1 MTSTSTVLAIA
12 LAALGALFYGLA
24 SVRQHRVVR
33 ASVLA
38 GRLTLR
44 ERLASG
50 WQLVREPAWLV
61 GAVQLG
67 LGGAFHVAALALAP
81 ITLVQPVGVL
91 AVPVTV
97 VATAI
102 SLRRR
107 PSRAQTWGTVLSVVG
122 VAALSL
128 VLLVPAVRPATLPPW
143 GTLAIGMAAV
153 LAGCAVVALLCF
165 GAWAPRLL
173 RCVSRAVVAAVLYGM
188 NAVMIRAL
196 GQVVHGPP
204 RPPHLPVPPLPV
216 PPHGPPPGVPVALVV
231 TALVGIALVLPLGI
245 WATQSA
251 YLFGSPQ
258 VVTCCLILVDPLA
271 AVIGGRALLHDG
283 AAFTGPTLAAAVACS
298 LVATV
303 GVVLLARDHPGDL
316 AADLLP
322 AVVRAT

>member
-1 MTSTSTVLAIA
+1 VTSTSTVLAIA
-12 LAALGALFYGLA
+12 LAALGALFYGLS

-33 ASVLA
+33 ASVPT
-38 GRLTLR
+38 GQMPLR
-44 ERLASG
+44 QRLASG
-50 WQLVREPAWLV
+50 WQLVRDPAWLW

-97 VATAI
+97 VATAVT
-102 SLRRR
+102 LRRR

-122 VAALSL
+122 VAVLSL
-128 VLLVPAVRPATLPPW
+128 VLLLPPVRPATLPPW
-143 GTLAIGMAAV
+143 SRLALGLGAV
-153 LAGCAVVALLCF
+153 LVGCAVVALVFF
-165 GAWAPRLL
+165 GTWAPALL

-188 NAVMIRAL
+188 NAVLIRTL
-196 GQVVHGPP
+196 GQV
-204 RPPHLPVPPLPV
+204 L
-216 PPHGPPPGVPVALVV
+216 HGPPPPPHMAIPIHGPPAAVPVALVV
-231 TALVGIALVLPLGI
+231 TALVGVAVVLPLGI

-251 YLFGSPQ
+251 YVFGSPQ

-271 AVIGGRALLHDG
+271 AVIGGRSLLHDG
-283 AAFTGPTLAAAVACS
+283 AALTGPALAAAVACS
-298 LVATV
+298 LLATA

-322 AVVRAT
+322 ARVRAT

>member
-1 MTSTSTVLAIA
+1 MTSTTTVLAIG
-12 LAALGALFYGLA
+12 LAALGAVFYGLA

-33 ASVLA
+33 ASVPAGRTTLRQQLVAA
-38 GRLTLR
+38 GRLAR
-44 ERLASG
+44 
-50 WQLVREPAWLV
+50 QPAWLW
-61 GAVQLG
+61 GAVQLA
-67 LGGAFHVAALALAP
+67 LGGGLHVAALALAP

-97 VATAI
+97 VATAVT
-102 SLRRR
+102 LRRR
-107 PSRAQTWGTVLSVVG
+107 PSRAQTWGTVLSVLG

-128 VLLVPAVRPATLPPW
+128 VLLVPPVRPATLPPW
-143 GTLAIGMAAV
+143 SALALGIGAV
-153 LAGCAVVALLCF
+153 LVGCAVVALASF
-165 GAWAPRLL
+165 GSWAPASV
-173 RCVSRAVVAAVLYGM
+173 RCVSRALVAAVLYGM
-188 NAVMIRAL
+188 NAVMVRAV
-196 GQVVHGPP
+196 GQVLHGPTGP
-204 RPPHLPVPPLPV
+204 GPAHLP
-216 PPHGPPPGVPVALVV
+216 PPPAPGALVV
-231 TALVGIALVLPLGI
+231 TALLGIAVVLPIGI

-283 AAFTGPTLAAAVACS
+283 AAFTGPMLAAAVACS

-322 AVVRAT
+322 AVVRAG